1 MPAKKKL
8 KTDADNLAPEET
20 PATPPA
26 ETPEQEPVA
35 ETPPAE
41 TPEGDPPPESAS
53 PEEPPA
59 EPPAERYY
67 TMLPAWM
74 PEPPRSFPFPRRK
87 RLVSVETP
95 PDESELAG
103 LAKQQADVAF
113 EIQQLESEKK
123 AFMQR
128 MKANLD
134 ALHDKLI
141 ELAGDVRGTSSALME
156 AETVYEVSGFAEG
169 QWIRHPGKKCLV
181 CVKTGTILRIEDM
194 EESDSLAEL
203 PLGEGPA
210 PDETD
215 ALSLLT
221 LEELEQKLEEC
232 PYGIMPD
239 ERDEAEHPWYAFEK
253 DGPADAPLTPLVG
266 VSDRPSAIQA
276 VLRFPAPVKAESP
289 TADPAADV
297 AAPDEEEAHV
307 QSMTCYDQGY
317 DARSNNNYRNPYDE
331 GDAAREAWQ
340 RGWNARDA
348 EIEAAAAEQA
358 KETDSDADD
367 TLTFDEPTPP
377 PTAADVEKQYFE
389 EGRADYLKG
398 VDFAACRYPHGTPQR
413 QQWRRGW
420 EAEAD
425 KHQK

>member
-1 MPAKKKL
+1 MPAKKKP
-8 KTDADNLAPEET
+8 KTDADNPAPEEI

-26 ETPEQEPVA
+26 ETPEQESAA
-35 ETPPAE
+35 ETPAVDL
-41 TPEGDPPPESAS
+41 TPEGAPPPEPAA
-53 PEEPPA
+53 PEEPPTA
-59 EPPAERYY
+59 ALPTERYY
-67 TMLPAWM
+67 SMLPAWM

-87 RLVSVETP
+87 RMVAVETP

-141 ELAGDVRGTSSALME
+141 ELAGDVRGTSSAQME
-156 AETVYEVSGFAEG
+156 AETVYEVSGFVDG
-169 QWIRHPGKKCLV
+169 QWIHDPGKKCLV
-181 CVKTGTILRIEDM
+181 CVKTGVILRVEDM
-194 EESDSLAEL
+194 DESDSIAEL
-203 PLGEGPA
+203 PLAEGPA
-210 PDETD
+210 ADETD

-289 TADPAADV
+289 AADPAANV

-317 DARSNNNYRNPYDE
+317 DARCNNDYRNPYDE
-331 GDAAREAWQ
+331 GDTAREAWQ

-348 EIEAAAAEQA
+348 EIEKAAA
-358 KETDSDADD
+358 DSGDPLAFEDS
-367 TLTFDEPTPP
+367 PP
-377 PTAADVEKQYFE
+377 PAAEVENQYFE
-389 EGRADYLKG
+389 EGRADFKKG
-398 VDFAACRYPHGTPQR
+398 VDFAACRYPHGTDER
-413 QQWRRGW
+413 QHWRRGW

-425 KHQK
+425 KAK

>member
-1 MPAKKKL
+1 MPAKRKL
-8 KTDADNLAPEET
+8 KTDADNPAPEET
-20 PATPPA
+20 PATPP
-26 ETPEQEPVA
+26 A

-41 TPEGDPPPESAS
+41 TPEGDPPPESAA

-59 EPPAERYY
+59 VPAPTERYY
-67 TMLPAWM
+67 AMLPAWM

-95 PDESELAG
+95 PDESDLAEY
-103 LAKQQADVAF
+103 AKKQADVAF
-113 EIQQLESEKK
+113 EIQRLEADKK

-128 MKANLD
+128 MKADLD

-141 ELAGDVRGTSSALME
+141 ELAGDVRGTSSEQVE
-156 AETVYEVSGFAEG
+156 AETVYEVSGFADG

-181 CVKTGTILRIEDM
+181 CIKTGVILRVEDM
-194 EESDSLAEL
+194 DEADSIAEL
-203 PLGEGPA
+203 PLAEGPA
-210 PDETD
+210 ADETD

-221 LEELEQKLEEC
+221 LDELEQKLEEC

-289 TADPAADV
+289 AADPAADV

-317 DARSNNNYRNPYDE
+317 DARCNNNYRNPYDE

-340 RGWNARDA
+340 RGWNARDS

-358 KETDSDADD
+358 KETDADADD
-367 TLTFDEPTPP
+367 TLTFDEPAPP
-377 PTAADVEKQYFE
+377 PAAEAENQHFA

-398 VDFAACRYPHGTPQR
+398 VDFAACRYPHGTPER

-425 KHQK
+425 KAK